1 MRDDKKDKSSIE
13 CRTNCITEPVLIP
26 RISGLKL
33 KILCLLRYLIQIF
46 PIEHGKGK
54 VAVLFSKIFL
64 PKGKLCVPLI
74 TGAKMVLD
82 FNKRYEI
89 AMCFDIFADYI
100 SELQVRLLRPGD
112 IFVDCG
118 ANVGYYSFLAA
129 PIVTKTGKVIA
140 IDVNPYCIERMEE
153 SKAAGSHDNVEIKCI
168 AIGEKPGQLQFNIAD
183 DPVYSSFSDTNRLG
197 WTSTKETIDVKVEP
211 LDRILGNVCTESDR
225 QIRLLKLDV
234 EGAEVMAMLGAKKL
248 LETRKIDYIYVELHP
263 VQLKVMGHEVDE
275 FHSVMRGYGYH
286 PNKTRSPYIL
296 IYSAPDVAT
305 YEV

>member
-13 CRTNCITEPVLIP
+13 WRTNCKTEPVLIP
-26 RISGLKL
+26 QISGLTL
-33 KILCLLRYLIQIF
+33 EMLCLLRYLIHIL
-46 PIEHGKGK
+46 PIKHGRAR
-54 VAVLFSKIFL
+54 VAVFFSKIFL

-82 FNKRYEI
+82 FNRRYEI

-140 IDVNPYCIERMEE
+140 IDVNSCCIERMEE

-168 AIGEKPGQLQFNIAD
+168 AIGEKTGQLQFNIAD
-183 DPVYSSFSDTNRLG
+183 DSLYSSFSDTNRLD
-197 WTSTKETIDVKVEP
+197 WTSTKESISVKVEP
-211 LDRILGNVCTESDR
+211 LDRILENVCTESD
-225 QIRLLKLDV
+225 QKIRLLKLDV
-234 EGAEVMAMLGAKKL
+234 EGAEIIAMLGAKNL

-263 VQLKVMGHEVDE
+263 AQLKLMGHEVDE
-275 FHSVMRGYGYH
+275 FHFVMKDYGYH
-286 PNKTRSPYIL
+286 PSKTRHPCVF
-296 IYSAPDVAT
+296 IYSSPDVAT